1 MGPTPT
7 LTRSTRTRRNDQ
19 GLRDERDKDFMAQ
32 PAKYTYIDAA
42 TQIENLGDDIILRQL
57 LRLLEQRSTVSVD
70 VRKVPDWAAE
80 VIEIDPETAH
90 TSGSF
95 TTKML
100 VQGLRRRLGRTSE
113 QGYLVLKPGHIGGRY
128 DLKQSLG
135 RIGLVALT
143 GVCRLLGIGIVRLGF
158 SVDDLKSPLLQIERA
173 QARLQTVYAPR
184 DRVSEHYAST
194 VGVRT
199 TGRSTDLAYTLGVRD
214 GASDRSGVVLSFAAS
229 TDGHLQQDYAD
240 RLAAFLTEYVAYL
253 SRSGTSVSY
262 CAQVVR
268 DAQFGDRVLADYPE
282 VPRVAFAR
290 SKQTA
295 EAVLA
300 TYSRADVVLTNRLHS
315 FLFALSQGAVAIVVT
330 DPARHGKIVG
340 IIEEMG
346 LPELLVCID
355 GLLPQ
360 DLAHHIELVN
370 RDRARIVST
379 VRAYFEA
386 QTRRLESLL
395 DDLLT
400 SPAVTDS
407 LMADD
412 ARAA

>member
-1 MGPTPT
+1 M
-7 LTRSTRTRRNDQ
+7 
-19 GLRDERDKDFMAQ
+19 RDERDTIFMAQ
-32 PAKYTYIDAA
+32 AAKYTYIDAA

-57 LRLLEQRSTVSVD
+57 LRLLEQRSTVTVD
-70 VRKVPDWAAE
+70 VRNVPGWAAE
-80 VIEIDPETAH
+80 VIEIDPRTAH

-95 TTKML
+95 TSKML
-100 VQGLRRRLGRTSE
+100 LQGVRRRLGRTSD

-135 RIGLVALT
+135 RLGLVALT
-143 GVCRLLGIGIVRLGF
+143 GLCRLLGIGIVRLGF
-158 SVDDLKSPLLQIERA
+158 SVDDLKAPLLQIERT

-184 DRVSEHYAST
+184 DRVSEHYAAA

-214 GASDRSGVVLSFAAS
+214 GAADRSGVVLSFAAS
-229 TDGHLQQDYAD
+229 TDGHLQEDYAD
-240 RLAAFLTEYVAYL
+240 QLAAFLKDYL
-253 SRSGTSVSY
+253 AFLAPTGTLVSY

-268 DAQFGDRVLADYPE
+268 DAQFGDRVLAGHPE

-295 EAVLA
+295 DAVFD
-300 TYSRADVVLTNRLHS
+300 TYAGAEVVLTNRLHS

-330 DPARHGKIVG
+330 NPARHGKIVG

-346 LPELLVCID
+346 LPELLVPLD
-355 GLLPQ
+355 GLTPQ
-360 DLAHHIELVN
+360 ALAAHVRTVN
-370 RDRARIVST
+370 ADRARIIGT
-379 VRAYFEA
+379 VREYFDA

-395 DDLLT
+395 DDLLVA
-400 SPAVTDS
+400 PALTGS
-407 LMADD
+407 LVASD